1 MTSLPGLVR
10 YPPSLPRTKARGYWT
25 VTCLRHYGGSWPGSL
40 QHLPGHGPTTD
51 AAGLQRYHRMLVEC
65 IDAVRKQ
72 IAAGKSL
79 EEIQSAG
86 VPKQWES
93 WGHGF
98 IKTDRWIATIH
109 ESLTRK

>member
-1 MTSLPGLVR
+1 
-10 YPPSLPRTKARGYWT
+10 
-25 VTCLRHYGGSWPGSL
+25 
-40 QHLPGHGPTTD
+40 
-51 AAGLQRYHRMLVEC
+51 MLVEC